1 MLSWP
6 DALCQHLA
14 DGGRRVVHF
23 DLGDTGESTARD
35 PEAHRESGADN
46 DAADNSDHYGRQ
58 LLATP
63 ALVRWFGCECTAQ
76 RAFRRQHELIDSALT
91 SIDRGD

>member
-14 DGGRRVVHF
+14 DGGRRVVHC
-23 DLGDTGESTARD
+23 DLCDSGESTAGD

-46 DAADNSDHYGRQ
+46 DAADKSDHYGRQ
-58 LLATP
+58 LLVTP
-63 ALVRWFGCECTAQ
+63 AWVRWFGCECTAL
-76 RAFRRQHELIDSALT
+76 RAFRRQDELINSALT
-91 SIDRGD
+91 SIDCGD